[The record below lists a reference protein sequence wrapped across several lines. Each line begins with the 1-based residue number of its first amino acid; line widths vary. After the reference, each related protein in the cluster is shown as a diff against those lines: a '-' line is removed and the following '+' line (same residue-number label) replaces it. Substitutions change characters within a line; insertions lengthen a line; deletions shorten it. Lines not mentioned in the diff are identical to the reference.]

1 MHISNDRYFRER
13 RRHDL
18 ALRMIRHEART
29 CTIKAC
35 TGLTDDRIRRLC
47 KTYEIHAIAAPLR
60 RRRGKAPRQLA
71 FFTRNAQLQF
81 ETTCLTSVFCALG
94 LLKTGVSKTGPSKTD
109 LHRIAEPRRGEGAS
123 IEFGSLFCDAFET
136 HRQLARMPAISFE
149 HAWFLLQQLNEGQ
162 ALVLTRCRQCHGQF
176 LRDPVNRAGLACPT
190 CRLKKNT
197 SRRRRPIPAQASMLN
212 IGSTVEEARA
222 QWHAM
227 PELAPHLAASH

>member
-29 CTIKAC
+29 CTIKSC

-47 KTYEIHAIAAPLR
+47 KTYEIHAAKVPMR

-81 ETTCLTSVFCALG
+81 ESTCLTSVFCAFG
-94 LLKTGVSKTGPSKTD
+94 LLRSADQAV
-109 LHRIAEPRRGEGAS
+109 GEQLS
-123 IEFGSLFCDAFET
+123 IEYGSLFCDAFET
-136 HRQLARMPAISFE
+136 HRQLARTSTITFE
-149 HAWFLLQQLNEGQ
+149 HAWFLLQQLNDGR

-176 LRDPVNRAGLACPT
+176 LRDPINATGIACPT
-190 CRLKKNT
+190 CRLKKKA
-197 SRRRRPIPAQASMLN
+197 SRQRLQSAAPSQPSTRPTILEPR
-212 IGSTVEEARA
+212 IV
-222 QWHAM
+222 
-227 PELAPHLAASH
+227 